1 MTMAKE
7 VSKMDSKK
15 THPALKFM
23 YWQKFC
29 WDTKDLPVG
38 LVSSTMM
45 ERLSNTKLSMHY
57 FMHSLGLS
65 KISPFMSDLMKAFE
79 APFPSPKYKMGCRAM
94 PSHVPIVKDKSLEAV
109 AKARDFFKNTD
120 KPFLS
125 VFAGNDPVTNAMEK
139 DVLKMVPNA
148 IKASHIGGGHFFQ
161 WTKPKELS
169 KVLTEFIKS

>member
-45 ERLSNTKLSMHY
+45 EKLSNTKLSMHY

-94 PSHVPIVKDKSLEAV
+94 PSHVPIIKDQSLEAV
-109 AKARDFFKNTD
+109 AKART
-120 KPFLS
+120 S
-125 VFAGNDPVTNAMEK
+125 T
-139 DVLKMVPNA
+139 
-148 IKASHIGGGHFFQ
+148 IKREEYQ
-161 WTKPKELS
+161 Q
-169 KVLTEFIKS
+169 

>member
-45 ERLSNTKLSMHY
+45 EKLSNTKLSMHY
-57 FMHSLGLS
+57 FMH
-65 KISPFMSDLMKAFE
+65 
-79 APFPSPKYKMGCRAM
+79 
-94 PSHVPIVKDKSLEAV
+94 
-109 AKARDFFKNTD
+109 
-120 KPFLS
+120 
-125 VFAGNDPVTNAMEK
+125 
-139 DVLKMVPNA
+139 
-148 IKASHIGGGHFFQ
+148 
-161 WTKPKELS
+161 
-169 KVLTEFIKS
+169 